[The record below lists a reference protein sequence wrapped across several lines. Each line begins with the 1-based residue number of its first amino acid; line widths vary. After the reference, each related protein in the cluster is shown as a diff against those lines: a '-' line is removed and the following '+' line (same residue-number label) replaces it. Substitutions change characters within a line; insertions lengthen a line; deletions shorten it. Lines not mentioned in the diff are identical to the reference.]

1 MARIRTLWSS
11 FDPSSLRGQLLLW
24 ISLPVL
30 VVLLT
35 FALAGVQGH
44 DRAMHELVQSRADS
58 LVRAG
63 VALIEIRINRS
74 QDALLRLSA
83 LPSLHHGSADQADLI
98 ETLAASHAEF
108 GAGVALYVE
117 DGGWISANP
126 SPWHE
131 YTEVASLVQTV
142 MTTQNSAATTL
153 IEAGRPLLIHATPVS
168 AMDNREPGVLVGA
181 TPVDQ
186 LGLPALLA
194 SLSLVEPFHL
204 SLTTAEGDPLLA
216 LGREM
221 TDGVRLTVPNR
232 DPAHTVLAAAAVHPV
247 GWQLY
252 LHESWDAWIPPVL
265 RFGNMLALVLV
276 AAVTLSVLSAYFG
289 LRQIIYP
296 LGRLNRAVIDL
307 GRGDFEAVKRTVGGV
322 QEIED
327 LRVALADMGGQIRQ
341 YQQELQGYIG
351 AITLGQEEERKRLAR
366 ELHDE
371 TVQALIALNQQVEM
385 AEHRLGQ
392 EAPDRAAARLRE
404 LRPLIGETIAGI
416 RRQIQNLR
424 PLYLEDLGF
433 VPALE
438 MLVQQTAARHGLVG
452 DFEVSGEPQRR
463 LPPAVEI
470 SGYRILQEALQN
482 VANHAGARWVHV
494 ELIFDPTGITLC
506 IEDDG
511 RGFVVP
517 DHIHQLAHESH
528 YGLLGMQE
536 RVRLHGGELSI
547 ESEVGEGTRITARL
561 PAD

>member
-1 MARIRTLWSS
+1 MFRIRTLWST
-11 FDPSSLRGQLLLW
+11 FDLNSLRGQLLLW

-44 DRAMHELVQSRADS
+44 DQAMHELVQSRADS

-63 VALIEIRINRS
+63 VALIEARIDRG
-74 QDALLRLSA
+74 QDALVRLSA
-83 LPSLHHGSADQADLI
+83 LPLFHEEEIAP
-98 ETLAASHAEF
+98 AALVEALNSFHAEF
-108 GAGVALYVE
+108 AAGVALYTE
-117 DGGWISANP
+117 DGRWIGDGSF
-126 SPWHE
+126 PWQ
-131 YTEVASLVQTV
+131 TRPEVEALAQRV
-142 MTTQNSAATTL
+142 ATTGNAGVITL
-153 IEAGRPLLIHATPVS
+153 INNGDVRLIHTIPIAETGR
-168 AMDNREPGVLVGA
+168 ALVGA
-181 TPVDQ
+181 TPLEQ
-186 LGLPALLA
+186 LGLPSLLG
-194 SLSLVEPFHL
+194 SLSLSEPFL
-204 SLTTAEGDPLLA
+204 LTLTTTDGDPLLVM
-216 LGREM
+216 GVEM
-221 TDGVRLTVPNR
+221 AEHDIE
-232 DPAHTVLAAAAVHPV
+232 HTVFSEAVIAPV
-247 GWQLY
+247 NWQL
-252 LHESWDAWIPPVL
+252 HMRESWDAWIPPVL

-296 LGRLNRAVIDL
+296 LGRLNRAVIEL
-307 GRGDFEAVKRTVGGV
+307 GHGDFEAVERRVGGV

-327 LRVALADMGGQIRQ
+327 LRMALADMAGQIRQ

-385 AEHRLGQ
+385 AEHRLVQ
-392 EAPDRAAARLRE
+392 EDPEQAAARLRE
-404 LRPLIGETIAGI
+404 LRPLIGETIGGI

-463 LPPAVEI
+463 LLPAVEV
-470 SGYRILQEALQN
+470 SGYRIVQEALQN

-494 ELIFDPTGITLC
+494 ELIFDRAGITLY

-511 RGFVVP
+511 RGFAVP
-517 DHIHQLAHESH
+517 DHVHQLAQEGH
-528 YGLLGMQE
+528 YGLLGIQE
-536 RVRLHGGELSI
+536 RVRLHNGDLHI
-547 ESEVGEGTRITARL
+547 ESEIGEGTRITARL
-561 PAD
+561 PAE

>member
-1 MARIRTLWSS
+1 MSRLRTLWST
-11 FDPSSLRGQLLLW
+11 FDPNSLRGQLLLW

-44 DRAMHELVQSRADS
+44 DQAMHELVQSRADS

-63 VALIEIRINRS
+63 VALIEVRINRS
-74 QDALLRLSA
+74 QDALVRLSA
-83 LPSLHHGSADQADLI
+83 LPILHHGNAEQADLV
-98 ETLAASHAEF
+98 EALASSQAEF
-108 GAGVALYVE
+108 GAGMALHTE
-117 DGGWISANP
+117 DGEWIGALP

-131 YTEVASLVQTV
+131 RAEVASLVQRV
-142 MTTQNSAATTL
+142 TTTGSAAATTL
-153 IEAGRPLLIHATPVS
+153 RDGDRPLLIQAIPV
-168 AMDNREPGVLVGA
+168 AGLNERETRVLVGA

-194 SLSLVEPFHL
+194 SLSLVDPFQL
-204 SLTTAEGDPLLA
+204 TLTTAEGDPLLA
-216 LGREM
+216 LGAEI
-221 TDGVRLTVPNR
+221 GEH
-232 DPAHTVLAAAAVHPV
+232 DPAHTVLAAAAVYPV
-247 GWQLY
+247 EWQLY

-276 AAVTLSVLSAYFG
+276 AAVILSVLSAYFG

-296 LGRLNRAVIDL
+296 LGRLNRAVMEL
-307 GRGDFEAVKRTVGGV
+307 GRGDFEAVERPVGGV

-327 LRVALADMGGQIRQ
+327 LRIALADMAGQIRQ

-385 AEHRLGQ
+385 AEHRLVQ
-392 EAPDRAAARLRE
+392 EDPEQAAARLRE
-404 LRPLIGETIAGI
+404 LRPLIGETIGGI

-470 SGYRILQEALQN
+470 SGYRIVQEALQN

-494 ELIFDPTGITLC
+494 ELIFDPAGITLC

-517 DHIHQLAHESH
+517 GYIHQLAHESH
-528 YGLLGMQE
+528 YGLLGIQE
-536 RVRLHGGELSI
+536 RVRLHGGELQI

-561 PAD
+561 PAE